1 MKKDLNILEALL
13 EAQKIAFAPFVFQA
27 SITAKK
33 LGIFGL
39 LAKCPSNE
47 VEISKSCNISIYGVK
62 VIAELLLCANVLT
75 HKDGKYALSKIGEC
89 LHFDAMSDVN
99 MDFTADV
106 CYQGL
111 YYLTECIKQSKPL
124 GLKMLGDWESI
135 YPHLSELPND
145 ARQSWFK
152 FDHFYSD
159 RAFSDC
165 VAFLSKQF
173 NPKMLFDIGGNT
185 GKFAAVALKNMEH
198 LHLVLIDL
206 KEQCH
211 LANKNPELAP
221 YKSRFGTASVNWLD
235 KNAMPQFDGESVLA
249 DIIFMSQFLDCF
261 SNDEAESILTR
272 AKRLLN
278 KGGKI
283 AILECFYDVQKH
295 EAAALSIAA
304 TSAYF
309 TTMANGN
316 SRFFTSSELKQ
327 IITKSGLK
335 IIYEIDNIGISHTL
349 LVCEPM

>member
-27 SITAKK
+27 SVAAKK
-33 LGIFGL
+33 LGIFAV
-39 LAKCPSNE
+39 LAKNPSSE

-62 VIAELLLCANVLT
+62 IIVELLLCANVLT
-75 HKDGKYALSKIGEC
+75 HKNGKYALSKIGEC
-89 LHFDAMSDVN
+89 LYFDAMSDAN

-111 YYLTECIKQSKPL
+111 YELSECIKQGKPL
-124 GLKMLGDWESI
+124 GLKTFGDWDSI
-135 YPHLSELPND
+135 YPHLSELPNE

-165 VAFLSKQF
+165 IAFLSKHF
-173 NPKMLFDIGGNT
+173 APKILFDIGGNT
-185 GKFAAVALKNMEH
+185 GKFATVALKNIEY

-206 KEQCH
+206 KEQCR
-211 LANKNPELAP
+211 LANNNPELSP
-221 YKSRFGTASVNWLD
+221 YKERFGTASVNWLD
-235 KNAMPQFDGESVLA
+235 KDAMPQFEGESIQA

-261 SNDEAESILTR
+261 SDEEAKSILTR
-272 AKRLLN
+272 AKKLL
-278 KGGKI
+278 KKDGKI
-283 AILECFYDVQKH
+283 AILECFFDVQKH

-316 SRFFTSSELKQ
+316 SRFFTSDELRQIIADSELN
-327 IITKSGLK
+327 ITH
-335 IIYEIDNIGISHTL
+335 EIDNIGISHTL
-349 LVCEPM
+349 FICEPM